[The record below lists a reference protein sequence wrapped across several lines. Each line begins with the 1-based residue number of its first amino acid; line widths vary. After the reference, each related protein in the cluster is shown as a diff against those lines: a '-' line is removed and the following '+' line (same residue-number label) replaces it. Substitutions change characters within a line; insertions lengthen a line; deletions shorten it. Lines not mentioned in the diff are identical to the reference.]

1 MTAKLDAI
9 VELIE
14 NHGPFQSGPYIAPID
29 GMWEIRVTAKG
40 GISRA
45 IFVVVKNK
53 RVVILRAF
61 VKKTQ
66 KTPKREIELAKGR
79 AKQLK

>member
-1 MTAKLDAI
+1 
-9 VELIE
+9 
-14 NHGPFQSGPYIAPID
+14 
-29 GMWEIRVTAKG
+29 MWEIRVTAKG